1 MSYSSFASAGGAAAA
16 ASTAGGA
23 AASGGL
29 GSFLSSAAGGPVG
42 LALGGVQFGLGLLTN
57 SANNKA
63 KREDYLN
70 QTAFQDATTQF
81 NSWQAGMNAERSDL
95 NQQYK
100 YWGDTV
106 RYNQNF
112 SYTQQLRAVE
122 YAKEAEQA
130 ELVFNTRASAAA
142 DYSNQSSTL
151 AAQMQERAMSEA
163 VAVQQYRY
171 RALQSSAAYQ
181 AAGQAGNSMDRF
193 VRNFDRQAGDY
204 AALKQI
210 EAGLRENQYTRAQQS
225 QVATY
230 LSRYNSQ
237 QFYMRQPY
245 MDPIAPFAPLP
256 TLVTPAGPTM
266 RGAAPSS
273 NSFLNSTTAALGG
286 LNTALSFGSS
296 VNKLREG

>member
-1 MSYSSFASAGGAAAA
+1 MSFSGGPAP
-16 ASTAGGA
+16 SP
-23 AASGGL
+23 GL
-29 GSFLSSAAGGPVG
+29 GSLIGSALGGPVG
-42 LALGGVQFGLGLLTN
+42 MAMGGLQFGLGLLTN
-57 SANNKA
+57 NANNQA
-63 KREDYLN
+63 KRQDYLN

-142 DYSNQSSTL
+142 DYANQSSAL
-151 AAQMQERAMSEA
+151 AAQMEERAMSEA

-193 VRNFDRQAGDY
+193 VRDFDRQAGDY

-210 EAGLRENQYTRAQQS
+210 EAGLRENQYTRAQQG

-230 LSRYNSQ
+230 LTRYNSQ
-237 QFYMRQPY
+237 QFYVRQPY

-256 TLVTPAGPTM
+256 TLVTPPGPTM

-273 NSFLNSTTAALGG
+273 NSFLQSTTAAMSG
-286 LNTALSFGSS
+286 LNTSLSFGSS
-296 VNKLREG
+296 VKKLANA

>member
-1 MSYSSFASAGGAAAA
+1 MSFSSFGP
-16 ASTAGGA
+16 
-23 AASGGL
+23 AASGGGF
-29 GSFLSSAAGGPVG
+29 GSLIGNALGGPVG
-42 LALGGVQFGLGLLTN
+42 MAMGGLQFGLGLLTN
-57 SANNKA
+57 NANNNA
-63 KREDYLN
+63 KRQDYLN

-142 DYSNQSSTL
+142 DYANQSSAL
-151 AAQMQERAMSEA
+151 AAQMEERAMSEA

-181 AAGQAGNSMDRF
+181 AAGQEGNSMDRF
-193 VRNFDRQAGDY
+193 VRDFDRQAGDY

-210 EAGLRENQYTRAQQS
+210 EAGLRENQYTREQQG

-237 QFYMRQPY
+237 QFYIRQPY
-245 MDPIAPFAPLP
+245 MNPIAPFAPLP
-256 TLVTPAGPTM
+256 TLVTPSGPTM
-266 RGAAPSS
+266 RGAAPGS
-273 NSFLNSTTAALGG
+273 NSFLQSTTAAMGG
-286 LNTALSFGSS
+286 LNTALSFGSK
-296 VNKLREG
+296 VNQLKEG

>member
-1 MSYSSFASAGGAAAA
+1 MSFSGGGAPAAP
-16 ASTAGGA
+16 GFGQL
-23 AASGGL
+23 L
-29 GSFLSSAAGGPVG
+29 GSALGGPVG
-42 LALGGVQFGLGLLTN
+42 MAMGGLTFGLGLLQN
-57 SANNKA
+57 NAANKA
-63 KREDYLN
+63 KQQDYVN

-81 NSWQAGMNAERSDL
+81 NSWQAGMNAQRSDL

-106 RYNQNF
+106 RHNQNF

-122 YAKEAEQA
+122 YAKEAAQA
-130 ELVFNTRASAAA
+130 EVVFNTRSSAAA
-142 DYSNQSSTL
+142 DFSNQSSAL
-151 AAQMQERAMSEA
+151 AAQMQERAMTEA

-171 RALQSSAAYQ
+171 RSLQASAAYQ
-181 AAGQAGNSMDRF
+181 ASGQEGNSMDRF
-193 VRNFDRQAGDY
+193 VRNFDRQAGDF
-204 AALKQI
+204 AALKQV

-237 QFYMRQPY
+237 QLYMRQPF

-256 TLVTPAGPTM
+256 TLITPAGPSM

-273 NSFLNSTTAALGG
+273 NSFLQSTTAALGG
-286 LNTALSFGSS
+286 LNTALSVGSS
-296 VNKLREG
+296 INKLANN

>member
-1 MSYSSFASAGGAAAA
+1 MASQGW
-16 ASTAGGA
+16 
-23 AASGGL
+23 
-29 GSFLSSAAGGPVG
+29 GSMLSSALGGPVG
-42 LALGGVQFGLGLLTN
+42 MAMGGLTFGLGLLQN
-57 SANNKA
+57 NANNKA
-63 KREDYLN
+63 RQQDYLN
-70 QTAFQDATTQF
+70 QTALQDATTQF

-106 RYNQNF
+106 RYNQSF

-142 DYSNQSSTL
+142 DYANQSSAL
-151 AAQMQERAMSEA
+151 AAQLEERAMSEA

-193 VRNFDRQAGDY
+193 VSDFDRQAGDY

-210 EAGLRENQYTRAQQS
+210 EAGLRENQYTRAQQG
-225 QVATY
+225 QVAAY

-256 TLVTPAGPTM
+256 ALVTPAGPTM
-266 RGAAPSS
+266 RGAAPRS
-273 NSFLNSTTAALGG
+273 NSFLQSTTAALGG
-286 LNTALSFGSS
+286 LNTALSFGSK
-296 VNKLREG
+296 VNQLREG

>member
-1 MSYSSFASAGGAAAA
+1 MVG
-16 ASTAGGA
+16 
-23 AASGGL
+23 SGFGSLL
-29 GSFLSSAAGGPVG
+29 GSALGGPVG
-42 LALGGVQFGLGLLTN
+42 MAMGGLTFGLGLLQN
-57 SANNKA
+57 NASNKA
-63 KREDYLN
+63 RQQDYLN

-95 NQQYK
+95 GQQYK

-122 YAKEAEQA
+122 YANEAEQA
-130 ELVFNTRASAAA
+130 ELVFNTRASAGA
-142 DYSNQSSTL
+142 DYANQSSAL
-151 AAQMQERAMSEA
+151 AAQMEERAMSEA

-193 VRNFDRQAGDY
+193 VRDFDRQAGDY

-256 TLVTPAGPTM
+256 TLVTPPGPTM
-266 RGAAPSS
+266 TGAAPGS
-273 NSFLNSTTAALGG
+273 NSFLQSTTAAMSG
-286 LNTALSFGSS
+286 LNTSLSFGSS
-296 VNKLREG
+296 INKLREG

>member
-1 MSYSSFASAGGAAAA
+1 MANQGWGSMIGSA
-16 ASTAGGA
+16 
-23 AASGGL
+23 L
-29 GSFLSSAAGGPVG
+29 GGPVG
-42 LALGGVQFGLGLLTN
+42 MAMGGLTFGLGLLQN
-57 SANNKA
+57 NASNKA
-63 KREDYLN
+63 RQQDYLN
-70 QTAFQDATTQF
+70 QTALQDATTQF

-193 VRNFDRQAGDY
+193 VRDFDRQAGDY

-266 RGAAPSS
+266 RGAAPSG
-273 NSFLNSTTAALGG
+273 NSFLQSTTAAMSG

>member
-1 MSYSSFASAGGAAAA
+1 MSFSSFGP
-16 ASTAGGA
+16 A
-23 AASGGL
+23 AASGGGFGALL
-29 GSFLSSAAGGPVG
+29 GSALGGPVG
-42 LALGGVQFGLGLLTN
+42 MAMGGLQFGLGLLTN
-57 SANNKA
+57 SANDKA
-63 KREDYLN
+63 KQQDYLN

-81 NSWQAGMNAERSDL
+81 NSWQAGMNADRSDL

-122 YAKEAEQA
+122 YGKEAEQA

-142 DYSNQSSTL
+142 DYANQSSAL
-151 AAQMQERAMSEA
+151 AAQMEERAMSEA

-181 AAGQAGNSMDRF
+181 ASGQEGNSMDRF
-193 VRNFDRQAGDY
+193 VRDFDRQAGDY

-210 EAGLRENQYTRAQQS
+210 EAGLRENQYTRAQQG

-237 QFYMRQPY
+237 QFYIRQPY
-245 MDPIAPFAPLP
+245 MNPIAPFAPLP
-256 TLVTPAGPTM
+256 TLVTPPGPTM
-266 RGAAPSS
+266 RGGAPSS
-273 NSFLNSTTAALGG
+273 NSFLQSTTAALGG

>member
-23 AASGGL
+23 AASGGM
-29 GSFLSSAAGGPVG
+29 GSLLMSAAGGPVG
-42 LALGGVQFGLGLLTN
+42 LALGAAQFGLGLLTN
-57 SANNKA
+57 SANNRA
-63 KREDYLN
+63 KEQDYLN
-70 QTAFQDATTQF
+70 QTGYRNATTEY
-81 NSWQAGMNAERSDL
+81 NSWQASMNAKRTDL

-106 RYNQNF
+106 RFNQNLSF
-112 SYTQQLRAVE
+112 TQQLRAVE
-122 YAKEAEQA
+122 HAKEAEQA

-142 DYSNQSSTL
+142 DYVNQSSTL
-151 AAQMQERAMSEA
+151 AAQMEERAIAEA

-193 VRNFDRQAGDY
+193 VRDFDRQAGDY

-210 EAGLRENQYTRAQQS
+210 EAGLRENQYTRAQQG

-237 QFYMRQPY
+237 QFYIRQPY
-245 MDPIAPFAPLP
+245 MQPIAPFAPLP

-266 RGAAPSS
+266 VGGAPSS
-273 NSFLNSTTAALGG
+273 NSFLQSSTAAMGG

-296 VNKLREG
+296 VKKLSNS

>member
-1 MSYSSFASAGGAAAA
+1 MSFSSFASAGGAAAA

-29 GSFLSSAAGGPVG
+29 GSLLSSAAGGPVG
-42 LALGGVQFGLGLLTN
+42 LALGGLQFGLGLLTN

-63 KREDYLN
+63 KQQDYLN

-193 VRNFDRQAGDY
+193 VRDFDRQAGDY

-237 QFYMRQPY
+237 QFYIRQPY

-256 TLVTPAGPTM
+256 TLVTPAGPSM

-273 NSFLNSTTAALGG
+273 NSFLQSTTAAMGG

-296 VNKLREG
+296 VKKLSNG

>member
-1 MSYSSFASAGGAAAA
+1 MSFSSFGPPAAAA
-16 ASTAGGA
+16 ASGG
-23 AASGGL
+23 GGFGSLL
-29 GSFLSSAAGGPVG
+29 GSALGGPVG
-42 LALGGVQFGLGLLTN
+42 MAMGGLQFGLGLLTN
-57 SANNKA
+57 SANNQA
-63 KREDYLN
+63 KQQDYLN

-142 DYSNQSSTL
+142 DYANQSSTL

-171 RALQSSAAYQ
+171 RALQASSAYQ
-181 AAGQAGNSMDRF
+181 ASGQAGNSMDRF
-193 VRNFDRQAGDY
+193 VRDFDRQAGDY

-210 EAGLRENQYTRAQQS
+210 EAGLRENQYTRAQQG

-237 QFYMRQPY
+237 QFYTRQPY
-245 MDPIAPFAPLP
+245 MNPIAPFAPLP
-256 TLVTPAGPTM
+256 TLVTPPGPTM

-273 NSFLNSTTAALGG
+273 NSFLQSTTAAMSG
-286 LNTALSFGSS
+286 LNTALSFGSK
-296 VNKLREG
+296 VKQLGEG